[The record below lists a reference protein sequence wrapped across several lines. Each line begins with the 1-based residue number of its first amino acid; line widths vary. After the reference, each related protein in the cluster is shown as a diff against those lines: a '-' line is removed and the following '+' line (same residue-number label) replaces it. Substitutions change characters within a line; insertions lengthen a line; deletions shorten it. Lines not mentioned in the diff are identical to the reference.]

1 MLRQALELLLVH
13 YKNVKIHSGII
24 YLEVLIVRIKKINIG
39 FLSLLIVVVC
49 LVFNQKVAHAEE
61 SVGFS
66 VSPVFSEKQVDSDL
80 GYFYLRTEPNTT
92 QEVKVTV
99 KSLREAPTTIS
110 VHVNDAVTNENV
122 SVEYSNDTP
131 ELDDSLEHPLSELLQ
146 VKESEQEITVSNFE
160 KKTVTLTLSLPKD
173 PFSGIKLG
181 GIRFL
186 EKSQE
191 DESEGLTNRYGYT
204 VGVMLTQ
211 DNEPF
216 NEGANL
222 QLNEVG
228 ATLNRG
234 MKVVYATLQNPEP
247 KLLGGLTIDA
257 TVYKEGESEPLLSE
271 SRKQLSVAPN
281 SSFSYLIPW
290 GIEEL
295 KAGTY
300 ELRLT
305 ATSGENSWEWNE
317 TFNVGAQEASDI
329 NAQAM
334 NRLSLSGTVKIVII
348 FLGILTIGLTLYRV
362 IRLKKYN

>member
-1 MLRQALELLLVH
+1 MRINKL
-13 YKNVKIHSGII
+13 II
-24 YLEVLIVRIKKINIG
+24 S
-39 FLSLLIVVVC
+39 FFSLLIVC
-49 LVFNQKVAHAEE
+49 LIFNQKVAYAEE

-66 VSPVFSEKQVDSDL
+66 VSPVFSETQVDSDL
-80 GYFYLRTEPNTT
+80 GYFYLRTEPNEI

-110 VHVNDAVTNENV
+110 VHVNDAVTNDNV
-122 SVEYSNDTP
+122 SVEYSNDAP
-131 ELDDSLEHPLSELLQ
+131 ELDDSLKNPLSNLLK
-146 VKESEQEITVSNFE
+146 VKENEQEITVSNFE
-160 KKTVTLTLSLPKD
+160 ERTVTLLLSLPKD

-186 EKSQE
+186 EQSQE

-216 NEGANL
+216 NEGADL
-222 QLNEVG
+222 QVNKVG

-234 MKVVYATLQNPEP
+234 MKVVYATFQNPKP
-247 KLLGGLTIDA
+247 KLLGGLSIDA
-257 TVYKEGESEPLLSE
+257 NVYKEGETEPLLSE

-281 SSFSYLIPW
+281 SSFSYFIPW
-290 GIEEL
+290 GIEDL

-300 ELRLT
+300 ELKMI
-305 ATSGENSWEWNE
+305 ATSGENSWEWIE
-317 TFNVGAQEASDI
+317 TFDVGAQEAAEI

-334 NRLSLSGTVKIVII
+334 NRLSLSETVKLVIT
-348 FLGILTIGLTLYRV
+348 FLGIITVGLVLYRV
-362 IRLKKYN
+362 IRLKEQLK

>member
-1 MLRQALELLLVH
+1 MQITKINRYFFSLLLV
-13 YKNVKIHSGII
+13 II
-24 YLEVLIVRIKKINIG
+24 SLI
-39 FLSLLIVVVC
+39 
-49 LVFNQKVAHAEE
+49 FNQKVAHAEE
-61 SVGFS
+61 SIGFS
-66 VSPVFSEKQVDSDL
+66 VSPIFSEKQISSDL
-80 GYFYLRTEPNTT
+80 GYFYLTTEPNTT
-92 QEVKVTV
+92 QEIKITV
-99 KSLREAPTTIS
+99 KSLRKEPTTIS
-110 VHVNDAVTNENV
+110 VHVNDAVTNDNV

-131 ELDDSLEHPLSELLQ
+131 ELDDSLKNPLSELLQ
-146 VKESEQEITVSNFE
+146 VKENEQEITVSTFE
-160 KKTVTLTLSLPKD
+160 EKIVTLTLTLPKD

-181 GIRFL
+181 GIRFI
-186 EKSQE
+186 EKPQE

-216 NEGANL
+216 NEGADL

-234 MKVVYATLQNPEP
+234 MKVVYAMLQNPEP

-257 TVYKEGESEPLLSE
+257 TVYKEGETEPLLSE
-271 SRKQLSVAPN
+271 TRQQLSVAPN
-281 SSFSYLIPW
+281 SSFSYFIPW
-290 GIEEL
+290 GIKDL

-300 ELRLT
+300 KLKMVANSR
-305 ATSGENSWEWNE
+305 ENSWEWIE
-317 TFNVGAQEASDI
+317 TFDVGAKKAAEI

-334 NRLSLSGTVKIVII
+334 NRLSLSGVVKIGII

>member
-1 MLRQALELLLVH
+1 MH
-13 YKNVKIHSGII
+13 
-24 YLEVLIVRIKKINIG
+24 IKKINIG
-39 FLSLLIVVVC
+39 FFSLIIVVVC
-49 LVFNQKVAHAEE
+49 LVFNQKVVYAEE

-66 VSPVFSEKQVDSDL
+66 VSPVFSENQVDSDL

-110 VHVNDAVTNENV
+110 IHVNDAVTNDNV
-122 SVEYSNDTP
+122 SVEYSNDNP
-131 ELDDSLEHPLSELLQ
+131 ELDDSLKNPLSKLLK
-146 VKESEQEITVSNFE
+146 VKENEQEITVSNFE
-160 KKTVTLTLSLPKD
+160 EKTVILNLSLPKD

-191 DESEGLTNRYGYT
+191 DGSEGLTNRYGYT

-216 NEGANL
+216 NEGADL
-222 QLNEVG
+222 QFNEVG
-228 ATLNRG
+228 ATLSRG

-257 TVYKEGESEPLLSE
+257 KVYKEGETKPLLSE
-271 SRKQLSVAPN
+271 SKQQLSVAPN
-281 SSFSYLIPW
+281 SSFSYFIPW
-290 GIEEL
+290 GIEDL

-300 ELRLT
+300 ELRLI

-317 TFNVGAQEASDI
+317 SFDVGAQEAADI

-334 NRLSLSGTVKIVII
+334 NRLSLSWTVKIVII
-348 FLGILTIGLTLYRV
+348 FLGILTICLTLYRV